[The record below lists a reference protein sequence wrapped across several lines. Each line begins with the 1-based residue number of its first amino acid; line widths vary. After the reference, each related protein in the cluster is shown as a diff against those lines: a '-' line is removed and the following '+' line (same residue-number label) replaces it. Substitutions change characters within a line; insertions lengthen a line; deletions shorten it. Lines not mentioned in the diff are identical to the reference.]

1 MYGNIIEF
9 VFRRCERD
17 LNRQV
22 EPKAIFLGK
31 EKKDQGLEMSPQ
43 VELYL
48 LVVSVCSSLH
58 NTFHSVP
65 LLDFCG
71 HLLCIAHV
79 FRAGVMQQIIR
90 SVNRRSC
97 LAI

>member
-1 MYGNIIEF
+1 MYGNIFEF

-17 LNRQV
+17 LNHQV
-22 EPKAIFLGK
+22 ELKAIFLGK
-31 EKKDQGLEMSPQ
+31 GKKDQGLEMSPQ

-48 LVVSVCSSLH
+48 LVVSVCSLLH
-58 NTFHSVP
+58 NTFHSAP

-71 HLLCIAHV
+71 HLLCIAHA
-79 FRAGVMQQIIR
+79 FRAGVIQQIIR

-97 LAI
+97 LVI

>member
-1 MYGNIIEF
+1 M
-9 VFRRCERD
+9 
-17 LNRQV
+17 
-22 EPKAIFLGK
+22 EPKAIFLRK
-31 EKKDQGLEMSPQ
+31 EKKKDQGLEMSPQ

-48 LVVSVCSSLH
+48 LVVSVCSLLH

>member
-1 MYGNIIEF
+1 
-9 VFRRCERD
+9 
-17 LNRQV
+17 
-22 EPKAIFLGK
+22 
-31 EKKDQGLEMSPQ
+31 MSPQ

-48 LVVSVCSSLH
+48 LVVSVCSLLH
-58 NTFHSVP
+58 NTFHFVP

-97 LAI
+97 LAIYHRVIISGNNTLQLCL